1 VARGL
6 VIACCAVLCLTACG
20 AAKQAAPPITTPKQC
35 VSREATAKLNADIA
49 ALRHAASLPTK
60 NTLLGNAAI
69 NHATDRFLSDVDLA
83 HITNL
88 ARNRMIDHAAGA
100 LAGACEQCFQ
110 ALEAERPIPNIR
122 KGVKGC

>member
-1 VARGL
+1 VGL
-6 VIACCAVLCLTACG
+6 VIACCCGVLCLTACG

-35 VSREATAKLNADIA
+35 VSHRAIVKLNADIA
-49 ALRHAASLPTK
+49 AMRHAASLPTK
-60 NTLLGNAAI
+60 STLLGNAAI
-69 NHATDRFLSDVDLA
+69 NRATDRFLSDVNLA

-110 ALEAERPIPNIR
+110 ALEAERPIANIR
-122 KGVKGC
+122 KGVRGC